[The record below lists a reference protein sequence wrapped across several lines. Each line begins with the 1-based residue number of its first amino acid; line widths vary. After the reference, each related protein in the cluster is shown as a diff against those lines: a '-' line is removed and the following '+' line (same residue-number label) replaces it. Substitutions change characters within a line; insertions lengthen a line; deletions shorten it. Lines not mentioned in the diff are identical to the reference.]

1 MASLASILHHG
12 SSASGAGPTTT
23 TRSTSSKS
31 TPAPIS
37 TSSPMGAQ
45 QHQHTSPPPGIGGGA
60 SFPPPGLTAAAVHP
74 LSPTTAASAAHVAV
88 QDLPFY
94 HQLEQVQRVR
104 DGKFQASP
112 TGAASAAAAAAAALD
127 SCYQTDGPG
136 DESTR
141 SLTPT
146 GAAPGGKV
154 FERQIEEVEDAKEAL
169 RKAGVVTGA
178 AQGQWGQQQQ
188 QQQQQQ
194 DFQVKVQVQ
203 GDGHAK
209 MRVMGAVEEA
219 DRDEGVRV

>member
-12 SSASGAGPTTT
+12 SSASGGGPTTT

-60 SFPPPGLTAAAVHP
+60 SFPPPGLTAAVHP

-94 HQLEQVQRVR
+94 HQLEQVQHVR

-112 TGAASAAAAAAAALD
+112 GGAASAAAAAAAALD
-127 SCYQTDGPG
+127 DCYQTDGPAVAG

-146 GAAPGGKV
+146 GAGPGAKV

-178 AQGQWGQQQQ
+178 AQGQWG
-188 QQQQQQ
+188 QQQQQ